1 MNALETEISQ
11 LRQEMTALTVAK
23 SDAETVAGQLRQEVE
38 QLTAD
43 KTEAETELNTSKLK
57 NGKLLVKVK
66 TLTKQVK
73 FIYTRFIISGF
84 TPWPLGG

>member
-84 TPWPLGG
+84 TPWF